1 MSESNLPQITRDAVG
16 APVPDF
22 AGVELP
28 SDLHVEVLEAG
39 DGAPVAEGQSITV
52 HYSGW
57 LPDGSTF
64 DSSWGRGEPISFV
77 IARGSLIAGWVEGI
91 VGQPVG
97 SKLLLVVPRRR
108 ATARGRSAPSRPT
121 RRSCSRWTSSTRAN
135 PISGSCVAR
144 VAPIRCA
151 PCGDRGVALSVR

>member
-97 SKLLLVVPRRR
+97 SKLLLVVPPEKGYGAR
-108 ATARGRSAPSRPT
+108 AVGPIPPNSTLVFAVDVLDAR
-121 RRSCSRWTSSTRAN
+121 
-135 PISGSCVAR
+135 
-144 VAPIRCA
+144 
-151 PCGDRGVALSVR
+151 